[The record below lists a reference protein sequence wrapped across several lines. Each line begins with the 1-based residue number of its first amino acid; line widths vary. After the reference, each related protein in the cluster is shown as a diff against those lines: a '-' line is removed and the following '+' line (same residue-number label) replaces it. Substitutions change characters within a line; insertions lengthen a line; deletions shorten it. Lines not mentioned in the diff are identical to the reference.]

1 MKSEQAYFI
10 QILEDYIHQRPSE
23 FPCEEINWL
32 QIAKDAKDQSLGGII
47 YVQCK
52 DFLPEGSDARQLL
65 HQDFQSAVYTS
76 VNGRAALRKIA
87 VEFEKA
93 SISYLP
99 FKGELIREYYPNPE
113 LRTMGDIDV
122 LIQTQDRESADAI
135 MHRLGYRKFVDNH
148 AVWTYLKPNLMFEI
162 HDVMFYEHLSNSVNY
177 RDYFNRIWE
186 TAIPAEGKNG
196 YVPEPNRHFVY
207 LICHMAKHIINK
219 GIGFRAFLDVVFMSQ
234 KEQQLNWDWIAA
246 ELARLE
252 LLNFAKTCFALCER
266 WFHVPMPFS
275 AAGLEETFFEG
286 TTAKMFRDGTF
297 GLQNE
302 QNEAAYFAKE
312 IRRSDQSYWRT
323 AIALTWQKLFPSYED
338 MQLIP
343 WYRFVDGRPWLMPA
357 AWVYRWIYTATHKF
371 KDSRELFMKPF
382 VKRKLIEKREKLIDD
397 WKL

>member
-23 FPCEEINWL
+23 IPCEEINWL

-52 DFLPEGSDARQLL
+52 DFLPEGSGARQLL

-148 AVWTYLKPNLMFEI
+148 AVWTYLKP
-162 HDVMFYEHLSNSVNY
+162 DRKSV
-177 RDYFNRIWE
+177 
-186 TAIPAEGKNG
+186 
-196 YVPEPNRHFVY
+196 V
-207 LICHMAKHIINK
+207 
-219 GIGFRAFLDVVFMSQ
+219 
-234 KEQQLNWDWIAA
+234 
-246 ELARLE
+246 
-252 LLNFAKTCFALCER
+252 
-266 WFHVPMPFS
+266 
-275 AAGLEETFFEG
+275 
-286 TTAKMFRDGTF
+286 
-297 GLQNE
+297 
-302 QNEAAYFAKE
+302 
-312 IRRSDQSYWRT
+312 
-323 AIALTWQKLFPSYED
+323 
-338 MQLIP
+338 
-343 WYRFVDGRPWLMPA
+343 
-357 AWVYRWIYTATHKF
+357 
-371 KDSRELFMKPF
+371 
-382 VKRKLIEKREKLIDD
+382 
-397 WKL
+397 